1 MAEST
6 ISIILYGSE
15 LAGDVFLLLGCAAV
29 VALLIS
35 EFWRERK

>member
-6 ISIILYGSE
+6 IHIILSGSD

-29 VALLIS
+29 AALLIC
-35 EFWRERK
+35 EFWRARK